1 MLDAF
6 PEVTYRFDTLLM
18 WRVSAFM
25 HSRFDRFRSSSLGQ
39 QLEALIVQSD
49 RYIEFAVLSRVGVAA
64 IAAVTDEISHKFPE
78 VEQDTTA
85 RQFCGAMV
93 AEVMR
98 RHGHEVV
105 QPRGRV
111 GGSWFSYGAVFSPQ
125 PIKLAWRDIIS
136 ELASMPGKFSEF
148 VTHTPELLWRR
159 RPSGTGFAL
168 VEHAC
173 HLRDLDAIFAA
184 RIGAILSTHLPDID
198 SVDGTALADQR
209 NYVEQDL
216 RAAAQGFAKTRR
228 RLCSS
233 LEKLKPEE
241 LARCCLRDGI
251 FRMTLEELVRELL
264 DHDRTHC
271 LELDELDAE
280 LHLILDSSE
289 SRRTP

>member
-1 MLDAF
+1 
-6 PEVTYRFDTLLM
+6 
-18 WRVSAFM
+18 M
-25 HSRFDRFRSSSLGQ
+25 HSRFDRFKASSLGQ
-39 QLEALIVQSD
+39 QLEAMIDQSEH
-49 RYIEFAVLSRVGVAA
+49 YIEFAALSRIGVAA
-64 IAAVTDEISHKFPE
+64 IAAVTDEIAQKFPE

-111 GGSWFSYGAVFSPQ
+111 SGSWFSYGAVFSPY
-125 PIKLAWRDIIS
+125 PIKLAWSEIIS
-136 ELASMPGKFSEF
+136 ELALMPDKLSKLI
-148 VTHTPELLWRR
+148 THTPEKSWRR

-173 HLRDLDAIFAA
+173 HLRDLDAIFAT
-184 RIGAILSTHLPDID
+184 RIGAILSAHLPDID
-198 SVDGTALADQR
+198 SVDGTALAAQR
-209 NYVEQDL
+209 NYIEQDL
-216 RAAAQGFAKTRR
+216 HAAAQAFAKSRR
-228 RLCSS
+228 RLCAL

-251 FRMTLEELVRELL
+251 RRMTLEELVRELL

-271 LELDELDAE
+271 LELDELGAE
-280 LHLILDSSE
+280 LELILHGSE
-289 SRRTP
+289 YRT